1 MKLVF
6 IEISG
11 LLALLIAPLFASI
24 KPKKKAVV
32 VIKHTDIELSEY
44 AVNEYGVLE
53 HIHQPETSRRED

>member
-24 KPKKKAVV
+24 KPKKKTIV
-32 VIKHTDIELSEY
+32 VIKQTALELSEY
-44 AVNEYGVLE
+44 AVNEDGALE
-53 HIHQPETSRRED
+53 QLHQPETSRRES